1 MLAITKHI
9 EYLLTE
15 HDCVLIPGLGGFV
28 LQDRPA
34 RFSTEEN
41 IFYPPT
47 RSIVFNPTLTYNDG
61 LLAASF
67 MRAQHISYEQ
77 ASQCIEQEIATL
89 HALLQKAGNRVAFGN
104 LGCFLLTGDNTLTFE
119 PSPDYLLNLNH
130 FGLPTLSLLPV
141 KELTSS
147 RNVASEKAETRIE
160 TEERVIHFTIRR
172 RVFNRVMAAAAL
184 LLLLLVTSVP
194 FATAPEADQ
203 ASLTPA
209 TLTDEVN
216 NRVAEGEYLIVVST
230 LTDRE
235 SALLQL
241 QKFHNNGVTEP
252 IYLFEDGRRAYLY
265 THSFTQRK
273 EAYVY
278 LQKQL
283 AGETPFPDA
292 WVMRAGKSTTASP
305 VVK

>member
-172 RVFNRVMAAAAL
+172 RVFNRVI
-184 LLLLLVTSVP
+184 SHRGIDP
-194 FATAPEADQ
+194 HRPGKRPPATAKVPQ
-203 ASLTPA
+203 QRCHR
-209 TLTDEVN
+209 TD
-216 NRVAEGEYLIVVST
+216 I
-230 LTDRE
+230 
-235 SALLQL
+235 
-241 QKFHNNGVTEP
+241 
-252 IYLFEDGRRAYLY
+252 
-265 THSFTQRK
+265 
-273 EAYVY
+273 
-278 LQKQL
+278 
-283 AGETPFPDA
+283 PF
-292 WVMRAGKSTTASP
+292 
-305 VVK
+305 

>member
-34 RFSTEEN
+34 HFSAEEN

-61 LLAASF
+61 LLAASL
-67 MRAQHISYEQ
+67 MRAQHIDYQQ
-77 ASQCIEQEIATL
+77 ASQCIESEIETL
-89 HALLQKAGNRVAFGN
+89 RALLKKGGDRVAFGN
-104 LGCFLLTGDNTLTFE
+104 LGSFILTDDNTLAFE
-119 PSPDYLLNLNH
+119 AASDYLLNLNH
-130 FGLPTLSLLPV
+130 FGLPTFSLLPV
-141 KELTSS
+141 KELTNS
-147 RNVASEKAETRIE
+147 RNVPSEKTVARDKN
-160 TEERVIHFTIRR
+160 EEPVIHFTIRR

-194 FATAPEADQ
+194 FSTAPEVDQ
-203 ASLTPA
+203 ASLSPT

-216 NRVAEGEYLIVVST
+216 NRVSEGEYLIVVST

-241 QKFHNNGVTEP
+241 QKFHNSGVGEP
-252 IYLFEDGRRAYLY
+252 IYLYEDGRRVYLY
-265 THSFTQRK
+265 THSFPQRK
-273 EAYVY
+273 EAYTF

-292 WVMRAGKSTTASP
+292 WVMRAGKSAT
-305 VVK
+305 K

>member
-34 RFSTEEN
+34 HFSTEEN

-61 LLAASF
+61 LLTASF

-119 PSPDYLLNLNH
+119 HYLN
-130 FGLPTLSLLPV
+130 
-141 KELTSS
+141 
-147 RNVASEKAETRIE
+147 
-160 TEERVIHFTIRR
+160 
-172 RVFNRVMAAAAL
+172 
-184 LLLLLVTSVP
+184 
-194 FATAPEADQ
+194 
-203 ASLTPA
+203 
-209 TLTDEVN
+209 
-216 NRVAEGEYLIVVST
+216 
-230 LTDRE
+230 
-235 SALLQL
+235 
-241 QKFHNNGVTEP
+241 
-252 IYLFEDGRRAYLY
+252 
-265 THSFTQRK
+265 
-273 EAYVY
+273 
-278 LQKQL
+278 
-283 AGETPFPDA
+283 
-292 WVMRAGKSTTASP
+292 
-305 VVK
+305 